1 MLKNWK
7 TFADLVYNIKDQDE
21 MSRYDRRSAPTVY
34 EIRCDNGDFEDEC
47 EEPVVDCGDYYMIG
61 SYKYANSFP
70 KEWALSHKEG
80 TGPEQCRNCV
90 EVDGL
95 FIGYCL
101 NCAKYVYNGERG
113 DGMDHDHCDEPCQ
126 NKVENKVERLA
137 KFLEYARE
145 LDFAFDV
152 VNEKVAEDD
161 PSVLN
166 FYGIEDA

>member
-1 MLKNWK
+1 
-7 TFADLVYNIKDQDE
+7 

-34 EIRCDNGDFEDEC
+34 EIRCDNGDFEDEW

-61 SYKYANSFP
+61 PYKYANSFP

-80 TGPEQCRNCV
+80 TGPEQCCNCV
-90 EVDGL
+90 EVEGV

-101 NCAKYVYNGERG
+101 NCAKYDYNGERG
-113 DGMDHDHCDEPCQ
+113 DGMSHESCDDEPCDDGIGHES
-126 NKVENKVERLA
+126 NENKVERLA
-137 KFLEYARE
+137 KFLECARE

-152 VNEKVAEDD
+152 VNGKVAEDD
-161 PSVLN
+161 PNVLN